1 MLQIL
6 MDWSLWNFNENC
18 SIEVVSVRPDF
29 FFRLLQISEVNNHL
43 FHDIDVNMSNI
54 PANLAWKSRA
64 KSFSNNINLLD
75 HAKIEDLIPLTTK
88 ESSVDNNS
96 NALSDQKIVKT

>member
-1 MLQIL
+1 M
-6 MDWSLWNFNENC
+6 
-18 SIEVVSVRPDF
+18 
-29 FFRLLQISEVNNHL
+29 NNHL

-54 PANLAWKSRA
+54 PANVAGKSRA

-75 HAKIEDLIPLTTK
+75 HPKIEDLIPLTIK

-96 NALSDQKIVKT
+96 NALSDQKIIKT

>member
-1 MLQIL
+1 
-6 MDWSLWNFNENC
+6 
-18 SIEVVSVRPDF
+18 
-29 FFRLLQISEVNNHL
+29 
-43 FHDIDVNMSNI
+43 MSNI

>member
-1 MLQIL
+1 M
-6 MDWSLWNFNENC
+6 
-18 SIEVVSVRPDF
+18 
-29 FFRLLQISEVNNHL
+29 NNHL

-54 PANLAWKSRA
+54 PADLAWKSRA

>member
-1 MLQIL
+1 M
-6 MDWSLWNFNENC
+6 
-18 SIEVVSVRPDF
+18 
-29 FFRLLQISEVNNHL
+29 NNHL

>member
-1 MLQIL
+1 M
-6 MDWSLWNFNENC
+6 
-18 SIEVVSVRPDF
+18 
-29 FFRLLQISEVNNHL
+29 NNHL

-64 KSFSNNINLLD
+64 KSFSNNINLSD

>member
-1 MLQIL
+1 M
-6 MDWSLWNFNENC
+6 
-18 SIEVVSVRPDF
+18 
-29 FFRLLQISEVNNHL
+29 NNHL

-75 HAKIEDLIPLTTK
+75 YAKIEDLIPLTTK